1 MVLKEN
7 GVNVGLNFCD
17 SVLVPAAG
25 SPKHHNE
32 TSGSLKDGYWLS
44 RWEGSCFSRRILPR
58 EVKMS
63 DRRIEDMSKIIY

>member
-25 SPKHHNE
+25 SPKHHYE
-32 TSGSLKDGYWLS
+32 ISGSLEDGELV
-44 RWEGSCFSRRILPR
+44 E
-58 EVKMS
+58 
-63 DRRIEDMSKIIY
+63 